1 MQEDEKCRVILDYII
16 SSGIR
21 ESLSQ
26 TTIKRNKLNN
36 IILNSSKAESL
47 LPSQNLQGGVKR

>member
-1 MQEDEKCRVILDYII
+1 MQEDEKCRVILGYII

>member
-1 MQEDEKCRVILDYII
+1 MQEDEKCRVILGYII

-47 LPSQNLQGGVKR
+47 LPTQNLQGGVKR